1 MYFEILGY
9 DTAIQRF
16 VIPRADHGVP
26 ARRPSLWN
34 LTVRTFLMEPAA
46 A

>member
-9 DTAIQRF
+9 DIAIQLF

-26 ARRPSLWN
+26 ARKASLWN
-34 LTVRTFLMEPAA
+34 ETVRTFLMERAPA
-46 A
+46 